1 MFKWY
6 FLMLVSFLFF
16 ATNSLSQVKFKF
28 NNVDTI
34 SPLNKKLINF
44 FAGAIEARATGKN
57 VANFW
62 CSNKALELPQK
73 DSYESWIYGMY
84 TYREQTILGLSKVS
98 ENHYKVKVMLITG
111 KDSLSDMLYA
121 IQNFIIKETA
131 AGLRMQDILGFQI
144 QKEDYKII
152 SDNYFDFY
160 VPQDQ
165 TFSEAHIDEIN
176 QYVNNIERYF
186 EKKVPYKMRYVYA
199 LGCENLFRLRG
210 YDYVANMMS
219 TKSSVCGLTDAKNRI
234 MFSSSAELHK
244 HELLRLLMVMFP
256 KSPAILM
263 DGFTNLVGGAAG
275 KPIMYHL
282 RKLAPHILK
291 HPEVLD
297 DLDSFYYYDDETN
310 PHFVLNAIVT
320 NYFIKKMG
328 EDKLKEFMKR
338 EDLGKMNV
346 SDFLRTYCSID
357 DTKSF
362 LLKQFRL
369 YGVNENTLENINIL
383 N

>member
-1 MFKWY
+1 MFKCY
-6 FLMLVSFLFF
+6 FLTLVSCLFF
-16 ATNSLSQVKFKF
+16 VTNSLSQVKFKF
-28 NNVDTI
+28 NNVDTVSSI
-34 SPLNKKLINF
+34 NQRLINF
-44 FAGAIEARATGKN
+44 FTDAIEARATGKN

-62 CSNKALELPQK
+62 YSDKVLELPQK

-111 KDSLSDMLYA
+111 KDSQSDMLYA

-131 AGLRMQDILGFQI
+131 EGLRMQDILGFQI
-144 QKEDYKII
+144 QKEDYKMI

-160 VPQDQ
+160 VPRDQ
-165 TFSEAHIDEIN
+165 TFSKAHINEIN

-186 EKKVPYKMRYVYA
+186 DKKVPYKLRYVYA
-199 LGCENLFRLRG
+199 PGCEALFRLRG

-244 HELLRLLMVMFP
+244 HELLRLLTVIFP

-310 PHFVLNAIVT
+310 PHFVFNAIVT
-320 NYFIKKMG
+320 NYFVKKMG
-328 EDKLKEFMKR
+328 EDRLKEFMKR
-338 EDLGKMNV
+338 EDLSKMNV
-346 SDFLRTYCSID
+346 SDFLKTYCGID

-362 LLKQFRL
+362 LLEQFRY
-369 YGVNENTLENINIL
+369 YGVNEHSLENINIL